1 MTWTWRAE
9 SIRACRHGV
18 LSSERIVQ
26 NEPGGGGTDP
36 ARMNPPRRFPARAPP
51 TPLPT
56 SHGHGHDRAPEPRR
70 RKRAAPAAPY
80 LIAEG
85 PCTQPYMYLRRRAS
99 TARGCRRGSS
109 LGRSARAPDQ
119 SRSWGGQGHAY
130 DVCRAWS
137 PFFSRHM
144 LLNQGSRVARFQKKK
159 RDAVFRPR
167 CRGVGRL
174 LWSSEGCLVSVVSMC
189 LEVAVSHRLTLTA
202 SIAILPV
209 SELPQCYPFRR

>member
-1 MTWTWRAE
+1 MI
-9 SIRACRHGV
+9 SD
-18 LSSERIVQ
+18 RIV
-26 NEPGGGGTDP
+26 
-36 ARMNPPRRFPARAPP
+36 AA

-56 SHGHGHDRAPEPRR
+56 SHGHGHDRGLPS
-70 RKRAAPAAPY
+70 RAGGTRSLGCSRA
-80 LIAEG
+80 
-85 PCTQPYMYLRRRAS
+85 QPYTPSLVAAVEAHLGDQHVPLTS
-99 TARGCRRGSS
+99 LARGEDKGTPTTFAERGA
-109 LGRSARAPDQ
+109 L
-119 SRSWGGQGHAY
+119 
-130 DVCRAWS
+130 
-137 PFFSRHM
+137 FFSRHM

-209 SELPQCYPFRR
+209 SELPQCCLSEGK